1 MKENCFFSVKGNLM
15 SDLIMQQI
23 ETRMAQ
29 KGIDLNLLS
38 DQELS
43 LVAER
48 FLGDAPPGH
57 LPRETV
63 ISTLQGQEP
72 IQQWAMGIK
81 SRVAAAA
88 AEKMTD
94 TTRTAVAQARSA
106 YETRRD
112 KDPRLAMIADKF
124 GEWLNESN
132 YNSAELTAMADANQD
147 GIISNDEILNLIRTM
162 SNAEPPSWVVDL
174 VVQHI
179 DEDGNGS
186 ITLPEWWAFLESI
199 GFEGASP
206 VLDPPV
212 PEPTPTPEPAASPAP
227 TPAPT
232 PEPIAAPTPAPEQ
245 DALAGIA
252 ATTAAPAAVAVAATA
267 AAVAPRAVAKPTPEP
282 VAQQTPVV
290 EAVPAAPTSSVD
302 PMSHEG
308 IIEALSGARLLSEF
322 NSIVAQSTSQTCTVK
337 VQTTERSLMASG
349 EYRGGQT
356 ITGIL
361 NGSEHVVAIRFPVA
375 ETEFIEGLK
384 TGQTVT
390 AEAVIYR
397 WSGALKQANL
407 EATGARIA

>member
-1 MKENCFFSVKGNLM
+1 MKENSFFSDKGNLM

-94 TTRTAVAQARSA
+94 TTRAAVTQARTA

-174 VVQHI
+174 VVKHI
-179 DEDGNGS
+179 DADGNGS

-212 PEPTPTPEPAASPAP
+212 PEPT
-227 TPAPT
+227 
-232 PEPIAAPTPAPEQ
+232 AAPTPAPEQ

-267 AAVAPRAVAKPTPEP
+267 AAVAPQAVAKPTPEP
-282 VAQQTPVV
+282 VAQPTPVV
-290 EAVPAAPTSSVD
+290 EAVPAAPASSVD

-337 VQTTERSLMASG
+337 VQSTERSLMASG

-356 ITGIL
+356 ITGVL
-361 NGSEHVVAIRFPVA
+361 NDSEHVVAIRFPVA

-384 TGQTVT
+384 NGQIVT

>member
-1 MKENCFFSVKGNLM
+1 MKENSFFSDKGNLM

-94 TTRTAVAQARSA
+94 TTRAAVTQARTA

-174 VVQHI
+174 VVKHI
-179 DEDGNGS
+179 DADGNGS

-212 PEPTPTPEPAASPAP
+212 PEPTAAP

-232 PEPIAAPTPAPEQ
+232 PEPIAAPIPAPEQ

-267 AAVAPRAVAKPTPEP
+267 AAVAPQAVAKPTPEP
-282 VAQQTPVV
+282 VAQPTPVV
-290 EAVPAAPTSSVD
+290 EAVPAAPASSVD

-337 VQTTERSLMASG
+337 VQSTERSLMASG

-356 ITGIL
+356 ITGVL
-361 NGSEHVVAIRFPVA
+361 NDSEHVVAIRFPVA

-384 TGQTVT
+384 NGQIVT

>member
-1 MKENCFFSVKGNLM
+1 M

-23 ETRMAQ
+23 ESRMAQ

-63 ISTLQGQEP
+63 ISTLQDQEP

-81 SRVAAAA
+81 SRVTAAA
-88 AEKMTD
+88 AERMTD
-94 TTRTAVAQARSA
+94 TTRTAVSQARSA

-132 YNSAELTAMADANQD
+132 YNSAELTAMADSNQD

-179 DEDGNGS
+179 DADGNGS

-199 GFEGASP
+199 GFDGAAP
-206 VLDPPV
+206 VLEPPAL
-212 PEPTPTPEPAASPAP
+212 EP

-232 PEPIAAPTPAPEQ
+232 PEPTPALTPAPTPEPTPAPEK

-252 ATTAAPAAVAVAATA
+252 ASTATAATVAVAATA
-267 AAVAPRAVAKPTPEP
+267 AVSPQEVAEPIPDQVAQPTP
-282 VAQQTPVV
+282 VA
-290 EAVPAAPTSSVD
+290 EAVPTAASSVD
-302 PMSHEG
+302 PMTHEG

-322 NSIVAQSTSQTCTVK
+322 NAIVAQSTSQTCTIK
-337 VQTTERSLMASG
+337 VQKTERSLMASG

-361 NGSEHVVAIRFPVA
+361 NESEYVVAIRFPVA
-375 ETEFIEGLK
+375 ESEFIEGLK
-384 TGQTVT
+384 TGQIVT

-407 EATGARIA
+407 EATGARIE

>member
-1 MKENCFFSVKGNLM
+1 
-15 SDLIMQQI
+15 
-23 ETRMAQ
+23 
-29 KGIDLNLLS
+29 
-38 DQELS
+38 
-43 LVAER
+43 
-48 FLGDAPPGH
+48 
-57 LPRETV
+57 
-63 ISTLQGQEP
+63 
-72 IQQWAMGIK
+72 
-81 SRVAAAA
+81 
-88 AEKMTD
+88 
-94 TTRTAVAQARSA
+94 
-106 YETRRD
+106 
-112 KDPRLAMIADKF
+112 MIADKF

-179 DEDGNGS
+179 DADGNGS

-212 PEPTPTPEPAASPAP
+212 PEPTAAP

-232 PEPIAAPTPAPEQ
+232 PEPIVAPTPAPEQ

-267 AAVAPRAVAKPTPEP
+267 AAVAPQAVAKPTPEP
-282 VAQQTPVV
+282 VAQPTPVV
-290 EAVPAAPTSSVD
+290 EDVPAAPASSVD

-337 VQTTERSLMASG
+337 VQSTERSLMASG

-356 ITGIL
+356 ITGVL
-361 NGSEHVVAIRFPVA
+361 NDSEHVVAIRFPVA
-375 ETEFIEGLK
+375 ETEFIDGLK
-384 TGQTVT
+384 SGQIVT
-390 AEAVIYR
+390 AEAIIYR

>member
-1 MKENCFFSVKGNLM
+1 MKENSFFSDKGNLM

-94 TTRTAVAQARSA
+94 TTRAAVTQARSA

-174 VVQHI
+174 VVKHI
-179 DEDGNGS
+179 DADGNGS

-212 PEPTPTPEPAASPAP
+212 PEPTAAP
-227 TPAPT
+227 TLAPT

-267 AAVAPRAVAKPTPEP
+267 AAVAPQAVAKPTPEP
-282 VAQQTPVV
+282 VAQPTPVV
-290 EAVPAAPTSSVD
+290 EAVPAAPASSVD

-337 VQTTERSLMASG
+337 VQSTERSLMASG

-356 ITGIL
+356 ITGVL
-361 NGSEHVVAIRFPVA
+361 NDSEHVVAIRFPVA

-384 TGQTVT
+384 SGQIVT
-390 AEAVIYR
+390 AEAIIYR